1 MHHVHQ
7 PGPTAA
13 RISTA
18 FPMVMSIDR
27 SKSLQHPSCKL
38 RLLKIRT
45 KDSISHPI
53 PSNHTPEIP
62 PENDAPLCSTCSS
75 LDLHAILH
83 DGVPRE
89 HAIPIG
95 NLTDILNKSNQ
106 CGLCN
111 LIAIVIRRAWNLDK
125 LPDIDISDITCAL
138 HTMEC
143 GYPNIPSYISP
154 ALMNICHR
162 LHIQTFD
169 RPRDVTAAMVAA
181 RSNLL
186 LEIQLLGEDAS
197 KVGRTKELHGRRV
210 GQNVDI
216 ALLKRWIHICEHEH
230 GELCETVWWRGT
242 GDVLPKSVRVVDVT
256 RMAVVRAPPSCRFVA
271 LSYLW
276 GGTGE
281 EYWTTRANIKQ
292 RRAQGGLDVSVLPST
307 ILDTI
312 QLVRQ
317 LGERYLWIDALC
329 IVQDD
334 PKDKTVQI
342 GVMELIYGSSAFTIF
357 AAGGTSAHDPLPGIR
372 PGTRDPKQQ
381 IAKIQGLHLAVPLI
395 LPCEAIASS
404 AWDTRGWTYQ
414 EVMLSRRRI
423 FLTPHHVH
431 FECGKDIWSEDVIA
445 ERINLPWASHP
456 LKYGGTGSFTFAR
469 APLQGTSSAYMSH
482 YMSIIG
488 KYTRRRLTMESDI
501 VNAVTALINAMAKG
515 FKLAGGNPGRA
526 FRFGMPIVDLEL
538 ALVWQP
544 TPNASCVRRATGD
557 GNMTLW
563 PSWSWAAWR
572 GAVQYSEVS
581 LFVDAQNGGVSP
593 CITQS
598 LVEQWHMVDGD
609 GQLVPQDVRRTGR
622 MAGSVEEANSSPYII
637 PKGDIDTQ
645 TLITENAPLQPGT
658 LVFRTRSAHFNV
670 TKADD
675 VAGADP
681 KANYATYSILSDV
694 PRPSTL
700 VGRVILPRSTHSPT
714 SCEFIVLF
722 RTNQTKGLYDEDT
735 LGKRYFGC
743 MLYVM
748 AVQKM
753 QDEKRMERVG
763 VGVIFEHAWRNSTG
777 EQKVVL
783 LG

>member
-1 MHHVHQ
+1 MQAPFTQGDFLGEDIYIIGTGSV
-7 PGPTAA
+7 PSLG
-13 RISTA
+13 
-18 FPMVMSIDR
+18 FCLPMFCSHR
-27 SKSLQHPSCKL
+27 
-38 RLLKIRT
+38 RRRKIRT
-45 KDSISHPI
+45 KDSISLPI
-53 PSNHTPEIP
+53 PSNRTPELP

-83 DGVPRE
+83 DGIPEE

-95 NLTDILNKSNQ
+95 HLTDILNKSNQ

-111 LIAIVIRRAWNLDK
+111 LVAIVIRRAWNLDK
-125 LPDIDISDITCAL
+125 LADIDISDITCAL
-138 HTMEC
+138 YAREC
-143 GYPNIPSYISP
+143 GYPNIPDYIS
-154 ALMNICHR
+154 AVRRDICHR

-181 RSNLL
+181 QSNLL
-186 LEIQLLGEDAS
+186 LDIQLLGEDAS

-242 GDVLPKSVRVVDVT
+242 GDVLPKSVRVVDVN

-381 IAKIQGLHLAVPLI
+381 ITKIQGFHLAVPLI
-395 LPCEAIASS
+395 LPREAIASS

-414 EVMLSRRRI
+414 ELMLSRRRI

-431 FECGKDIWSEDVIA
+431 FECGEDVWSEDVIA
-445 ERINLPWASHP
+445 ERIDLPWQSHP
-456 LKYGGTGSFTFAR
+456 LKYGGASGFTSLR
-469 APLQGTSSAYMSH
+469 APPQWMSYIYMGH

-501 VNAVTALINAMAKG
+501 VNAVTALLNAMAKG
-515 FKLAGGNPGRA
+515 FKLAGGNPGQA
-526 FRFGMPIVDLEL
+526 FCFGMPIVDLEL

-544 TPNASCVRRATGD
+544 TSNTSCVRRATGD

-581 LFVDAQNGGVSP
+581 LFVDAQNGGFSP
-593 CITQS
+593 WITQS
-598 LVEQWHMVDGD
+598 LVEQWHMVDDD
-609 GQLVPQDVRRTGR
+609 GRLVPQDVERTGR
-622 MAGSVEEANSSPYII
+622 MAESIEEANSSPYVI
-637 PKGDIDTQ
+637 PKGNIDAQ
-645 TLITENAPLQPGT
+645 TLITENGPLQPGT
-658 LVFRTRSAHFNV
+658 LVFRTRSARFNV

-675 VAGADP
+675 VVGADP

-700 VGRVILPRSTHSPT
+700 VGRVILPCSTNSPT
-714 SCEFIVLF
+714 SCEFIVLS
-722 RTNQTKGLYDEDT
+722 RADETKGLYDEDT
-735 LGKRYFGC
+735 LGKRYLGC

-748 AVQKM
+748 TVQKM

-763 VGVIFEHAWRNSTG
+763 VGVIFEHAWPNSTA

>member
-1 MHHVHQ
+1 MYEF
-7 PGPTAA
+7 GSEPT
-13 RISTA
+13 
-18 FPMVMSIDR
+18 
-27 SKSLQHPSCKL
+27 
-38 RLLKIRT
+38 
-45 KDSISHPI
+45 
-53 PSNHTPEIP
+53 
-62 PENDAPLCSTCSS
+62 ENDAPLCSTCSS

-83 DGVPRE
+83 DGVPKE

-95 NLTDILNKSNQ
+95 HLTDILNKSNQ

-111 LIAIVIRRAWNLDK
+111 LVAIVIRRAWNLDK
-125 LPDIDISDITCAL
+125 LPDIDISDITCTLYAI
-138 HTMEC
+138 EC
-143 GYPNIPSYISP
+143 GYPNIPDYIS
-154 ALMNICHR
+154 AVRRDICHR

-181 RSNLL
+181 QSNLL
-186 LEIQLLGEDAS
+186 LDIQLLGEDAS

-216 ALLKRWIHICEHEH
+216 ALLKRWIHICEREH
-230 GELCETVWWRGT
+230 GELCETIWWRGT
-242 GDVLPKSVRVVDVT
+242 GDVLPKTMRVVDVT

-334 PKDKTVQI
+334 SKDKAVQI
-342 GVMELIYGSSAFTIF
+342 GVMELIYGTSAFTIF

-395 LPCEAIASS
+395 LPREAIASS

-414 EVMLSRRRI
+414 ELMLSRRRI
-423 FLTPHHVH
+423 FLTPHH
-431 FECGKDIWSEDVIA
+431 DIWSEDVIA

-456 LKYGGTGSFTFAR
+456 LKYGGAGGFTSVR
-469 APLQGTSSAYMSH
+469 APPEWNNSTYMGH
-482 YMSIIG
+482 YMIIIG
-488 KYTRRRLTMESDI
+488 KYTQCRLTMESDI
-501 VNAVTALINAMAKG
+501 VNAVTALINAIAKG
-515 FKLAGGNPGRA
+515 FKLAGGNPGQA

-544 TPNASCVRRATGD
+544 TSNTSCVRRATGD

-572 GAVQYSEVS
+572 GAVQYSE
-581 LFVDAQNGGVSP
+581 NGG
-593 CITQS
+593 S
-598 LVEQWHMVDGD
+598 LVEQWHVVDDD
-609 GQLVPQDVRRTGR
+609 GRLVPQDVRRT
-622 MAGSVEEANSSPYII
+622 EANSS
-637 PKGDIDTQ
+637 DIDAQ

-658 LVFRTRSAHFNV
+658 LIFRTRSAHFNA
-670 TKADD
+670 TRADD
-675 VAGADP
+675 VVGADP

-700 VGRVILPRSTHSPT
+700 VGRVILPRSTNSPT
-714 SCEFIVLF
+714 YVNLLF
-722 RTNQTKGLYDEDT
+722 WLYDEDT
-735 LGKRYFGC
+735 LGKRYLGC

-753 QDEKRMERVG
+753 QDDKCMERVG
-763 VGVIFEHAWRNSTG
+763 VGVIFEHAWPNSTG